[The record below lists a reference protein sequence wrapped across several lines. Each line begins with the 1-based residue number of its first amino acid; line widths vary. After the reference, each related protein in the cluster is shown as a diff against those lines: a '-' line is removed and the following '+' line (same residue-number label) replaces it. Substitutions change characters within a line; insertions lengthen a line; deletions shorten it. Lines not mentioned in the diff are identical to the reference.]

1 MSTIVEPIGNTLQKS
16 MNLTSFLKSHVIKR
30 DSSSS
35 NSSNLLSKESTNTRI
50 GDEESGIYGGNYHIP
65 KDEYPHFV
73 SLVHREI
80 FVKKNQEYLTEAQME
95 KGPIL
100 VDLDLRHDL
109 TIQNRQ
115 YTQENIVELI
125 ELYLETF
132 KNVFQF
138 DDAAVVNTYVLEK
151 TDVNPVPKKGYTK
164 DGIHLII
171 SINCDHITQQLIRKK
186 IITQMDDIWNLS
198 DMKITNSWDAI
209 FDEGI
214 STGKTNWQMFGCQK
228 PNHAPYQ
235 LTQIYTA
242 TFDSSDQQ
250 FSLVHED
257 PSTFNLAKN
266 MFKLSAR
273 YPDHYEP
280 FMTTQFLEEYNA
292 FAPGNKKRSNN
303 TNTINNV
310 NTNNSSVNNGEEI
323 DIFSITNHDQLQA
336 CLAAYLDKVSK
347 KTDKY
352 ECVEAHD
359 YAMTLPETYYGSGSY
374 DKWFSVGCVLRNTS
388 NCLFIVWL
396 AFSAQAPMFD
406 FNIAKLWDFWK
417 KFDTK
422 NPNGLTLRSLMY
434 WSNRDAPEKY
444 KEVRGKSVDYYIE
457 QSIDSG
463 LFECGIND
471 RKSVGLT
478 DYDVANVLYQLKKG
492 LYASS
497 SINGDGWY
505 EFTKHRW
512 KRIDS
517 GYSLKN
523 TISCEMR
530 SLYMKKAMSINEALT
545 NVKDEDELKIKALN
559 TRQTKVM
566 EIYTRL
572 GKTNDKKNYMTEA
585 KNMFYDSKFLESIDQ
600 DQYLLCCANGVWD
613 FREGVFRNGKP
624 EDYLS
629 KSTNIDYVPIG
640 PDNQHIADEINIFIT
655 QLFPQAELR
664 EYMWNHLAS
673 TLLGIPGNQTFNNY
687 LGGGR
692 NGKSV
697 LVALM
702 AKTLGEYKADIPLT
716 AIVTPKRTSVGG
728 LAPEIAMLKG
738 ARYVVMQEPKQGDV
752 INEGILKE
760 LVSGLDM
767 ISARIPYHEEPLRF
781 YPQFKLVVCA
791 NILPEIRAQDHGT
804 WRRIR
809 VVPFMSLFTENPVQ
823 NDSFKP
829 YQYPID
835 PKIDEKF
842 DTWKGVFLAMLV
854 ERVLVTGGA
863 VPDCEIVMKA
873 SNEYKNKQ
881 DVISQ
886 FINEKIVRVPGEPI
900 LKKSTINEEFKN
912 WHESNFGTKGPKPKD
927 IHDYLDR
934 LYGPH
939 DKIGWKDLRMVY
951 EGRDDTIE
959 AADVGDVEFD

>member
-1 MSTIVEPIGNTLQKS
+1 MTSESSKNAIHKS
-16 MNLTSFLKSHVIKR
+16 VNLTSFLKSHFIKK
-30 DSSSS
+30 DAT
-35 NSSNLLSKESTNTRI
+35 NSKETSKESTNTRI
-50 GDEESGIYGGNYHIP
+50 GDEEIGIYGGNYHIS
-65 KDEYPHFV
+65 KEEYPNFV
-73 SLVHREI
+73 SMVYREV
-80 FVKKNQEYLTEAQME
+80 FVKKNSEYLTEAQME

-109 TIQNRQ
+109 SVKTRQ

-125 ELYLETF
+125 ELYLETI
-132 KNVFQF
+132 KKVFQM
-138 DDAAVVNTYVLEK
+138 DNDAVITVYVLEK
-151 TDVNPVPKKGYTK
+151 SDINPVPKKGYTK

-171 SINCDHITQQLIRKK
+171 SLNCDHITQQLIRKK
-186 IITQMDDIWNLS
+186 IIDQMNEIWDLS
-198 DMKITNSWDAI
+198 DMKITNDWNAI
-209 FDEGI
+209 LDEGI

-228 PNHAPYQ
+228 PNHEPYR
-235 LTQIYTA
+235 LTQIYNA

-250 FSLVHED
+250 FSLVYED
-257 PSTFNLAKN
+257 PATFNLAKN
-266 MFKLSAR
+266 IFKLSAR

-280 FMTTQFLEEYNA
+280 FMTAEFLEEYNS
-292 FAPGNKKRSNN
+292 FAPQVNGRPKRTNMVSS
-303 TNTINNV
+303 NTI
-310 NTNNSSVNNGEEI
+310 SSVETV
-323 DIFSITNHDQLQA
+323 DLFSISNHNQLQA
-336 CLAAYLDKVSK
+336 CLKVYLDKVSK

-352 ECVEAHD
+352 ECVEAYD
-359 YAMTLPETYYGSGSY
+359 YTMTLPASYYESGSY

-388 NCLFIVWL
+388 DCLFIVWL
-396 AFSAQAPMFD
+396 AFSAQASNFD
-406 FNIAKLWDFWK
+406 FNISKLWDFWK
-417 KFDTK
+417 KFDMK

-434 WSNRDAPEKY
+434 WSKKDAPEKF
-444 KEVRGKSVDYYIE
+444 KAVREKSLDYYIE

-463 LFECGIND
+463 LFDCGIHD
-471 RKSVGLT
+471 RKSVGIT
-478 DYDVANVLYQLKKG
+478 DYDIAKVLYQLKKD

-497 SINGDGWY
+497 SIVGDGWY
-505 EFTKHRW
+505 EFRNHRW

-523 TISCEMR
+523 SISTELR
-530 SLYMKKAMSINEALT
+530 NLYMKKAMSINEALASLRD
-545 NVKDEDELKIKALN
+545 DEELKIKALHA
-559 TRQTKVM
+559 RQTKVM

-600 DQYLLCCANGVWD
+600 NQYLLCCSNGVWD
-613 FREGVFRNGKP
+613 FKEKVFRNGKP
-624 EDYLS
+624 EDYVS
-629 KSTNIDYVPIG
+629 KSTNIEYHPIG
-640 PDNQHIADEINIFIT
+640 PEHQKTVDEINDFMKK
-655 QLFPQAELR
+655 LFPIEELR

-692 NGKSV
+692 NGKSI

-702 AKTLGEYKADIPLT
+702 AKTLGEYKADLPLT

-728 LAPEIAMLKG
+728 LAPEIALLKG
-738 ARYVVMQEPKQGDV
+738 ARYVVMQEPKQGDI

-781 YPQFKLVVCA
+781 YPQFKLVVCT
-791 NILPEIRAQDHGT
+791 NVLPEIRAQDHGT

-809 VVPFMSLFTENPVQ
+809 VAQFMSLFTENPVQ
-823 NDSFKP
+823 GDTFKP
-829 YQYPID
+829 YQYEID

-842 DTWKGVFLAMLV
+842 DTWKTVFLAMLV
-854 ERVLVTGGA
+854 ERVLKTGGA

-873 SNEYKNKQ
+873 SNDYKNKQ

-886 FINEKIVRVPGEPI
+886 FINEKIVRVDGAPI

-939 DKIGWKDLRMVY
+939 DKIGWKDLRIVY

-959 AADVGDVEFD
+959 EEDIGDIEYDE

>member
-1 MSTIVEPIGNTLQKS
+1 MSTKEEPPMNTVQKS
-16 MNLTSFLKSHVIKR
+16 MNLTSFLKSHVIKK
-30 DSSSS
+30 DSSSA
-35 NSSNLLSKESTNTRI
+35 NSSKESTNTRI
-50 GDEESGIYGGNYHIP
+50 GDEESGIFGGNYHIS

-73 SLVHREI
+73 SLVHREV

-95 KGPIL
+95 KGAIL
-100 VDLDLRHDL
+100 VDLDLRHEL
-109 TIQNRQ
+109 TIQTRQ
-115 YTQENIVELI
+115 YNQENIVELV

-132 KNVFQF
+132 KTVFQF
-138 DDAAVVNTYVLEK
+138 DDAAVITVYVLEK

-171 SINCDHITQQLIRKK
+171 SLHCDHITQQIIRKK
-186 IITQMDDIWNLS
+186 IISQMDSIWNLS
-198 DMKITNSWDAI
+198 DMKITNDWDAI

-235 LTQIYTA
+235 LTQIYNA

-250 FSLVHED
+250 FSLVTED
-257 PSTFNLAKN
+257 PSTFNLTKN
-266 MFKLSAR
+266 MYKLSAR

-280 FMTTQFLEEYNA
+280 FMTTAFLEEYNK
-292 FAPGNKKRSNN
+292 FSPGNKKR
-303 TNTINNV
+303 THAV
-310 NTNNSSVNNGEEI
+310 NTKINVEEV
-323 DIFSITNHDQLQA
+323 DVFSITNHDQLQA
-336 CLAAYLDKVSK
+336 CLAVYLEKASK

-352 ECVEAHD
+352 ECIEAHD
-359 YAMTLPETYYGSGSY
+359 YTMCLPISYYGSGSY

-396 AFSAQAPMFD
+396 AFSAQAPNFD
-406 FNIAKLWDFWK
+406 FDIAKLWDFWK

-422 NPNGLTLRSLMY
+422 NQNGLTMRSLMF
-434 WSNRDAPEKY
+434 WVNRDAPEKY
-444 KEVRGKSVDYYIE
+444 KEVREKSVDYYIE

-471 RKSVGLT
+471 RKSVGIT
-478 DYDVANVLYQLKKG
+478 DFDVANVLYQLKKG

-505 EFTKHRW
+505 EFTRHRW

-523 TISCEMR
+523 SISVEMR

-545 NVKDEDELKIKALN
+545 NLKDEDELKIKALN
-559 TRQTKVM
+559 NRQTKVM

-600 DQYLLCCANGVWD
+600 NQYLLCCANGVWD
-613 FREGVFRNGKP
+613 FKEGVFRNGKP

-629 KSTNIDYVPIG
+629 KSTNIEYFPIG
-640 PDNQHIADEINIFIT
+640 PDNQKIADEITEFMKM
-655 QLFPQAELR
+655 LFPIEELR

-809 VVPFMSLFTENPVQ
+809 VVPFMSLFTEKPVQ
-823 NDSFKP
+823 NDTFKP
-829 YQYPID
+829 YQYEID

-842 DTWKGVFLAMLV
+842 DSWKGVFLSMLV
-854 ERVLVTGGA
+854 QRVLITGGA
-863 VPDCEIVMKA
+863 VPDCDIVMKA

-886 FINEKIVRVPGEPI
+886 FINEKIVRVPGAPI

-951 EGRDDTIE
+951 EERDDQI
-959 AADVGDVEFD
+959 ADDDIGDLEFD